1 LETYLRVLSEDE
13 KAGVH
18 ERTLK
23 ILAET
28 GVQVKTEIGRQYL
41 KDAGAQV
48 NENTEI
54 VRFPRHLV
62 EESLHMVSKEFTLGA
77 RRPGWNL
84 PMNAGE
90 CALIADGEGITII
103 DRNTGEHRPT
113 TFDDWLEATR
123 LIDALDEVGVYWAMA
138 EGGDGDESIPNSV
151 NYWRHI
157 FSNFSKHVQD
167 ASPNAVHSPW
177 LLEVL
182 QAVFGDK
189 ETIRRTH
196 PFSFLICPQS
206 PLIIEGQHTDAYLAL
221 TGWDIPVA
229 VMPMPLMGGTG
240 PGSMISMTILCNC
253 EVLSMLC
260 LVQAADPGTPFI
272 YAPVLAVMNPRSGMY
287 SAGAIENALLSSA
300 AIEMARYYGL
310 PVEGTGGGSDTY
322 APGIQASY
330 ERALNSMIPMLSWPD
345 LIVGCGLLGGSMI
358 VSLEQLVIDCEIF
371 RMSRQAHRGVLTSD
385 EMWLDEVIQ
394 RVGPGG
400 NFLGEK
406 STIANMR
413 SGEWL
418 IPRLGVHESQKA
430 WESSGKID
438 IIEEAREKVA
448 FILATHRPLPL
459 GDDIEKELE
468 NIYKRAQESLGG

>member
-1 LETYLRVLSEDE
+1 
-13 KAGVH
+13 
-18 ERTLK
+18 
-23 ILAET
+23 
-28 GVQVKTEIGRQYL
+28 
-41 KDAGAQV
+41 
-48 NENTEI
+48 
-54 VRFPRHLV
+54 
-62 EESLHMVSKEFTLGA
+62 
-77 RRPGWNL
+77 
-84 PMNAGE
+84 
-90 CALIADGEGITII
+90 
-103 DRNTGEHRPT
+103 
-113 TFDDWLEATR
+113 
-123 LIDALDEVGVYWAMA
+123 
-138 EGGDGDESIPNSV
+138 
-151 NYWRHI
+151 
-157 FSNFSKHVQD
+157 
-167 ASPNAVHSPW
+167 
-177 LLEVL
+177 
-182 QAVFGDK
+182 
-189 ETIRRTH
+189 
-196 PFSFLICPQS
+196 
-206 PLIIEGQHTDAYLAL
+206 
-221 TGWDIPVA
+221 
-229 VMPMPLMGGTG
+229 
-240 PGSMISMTILCNC
+240 MISMTILCNC

-260 LVQAADPGTPFI
+260 LVQAADPGAPFI
-272 YAPVLAVMNPRSGMY
+272 YAPVLAMMNPRSGMY

-418 IPRLGVHESQKA
+418 IPRLGVHEPQSA